1 MMPQIVEKI
10 SEDSEV
16 DIEVDNTL
24 PTVVSAAQRNTLL
37 SFRHLLPPCWPV
49 PLEIPTWVG
58 VDILWNPGFTN
69 SWKVHEFRRKSWKCS
84 QIQEI
89 LEKSLN
95 FSQTWMSQNKVEM
108 LGTNLFE
115 YNSCFL
121 DNCVCQLTFFKS
133 HRFLPH
139 RANTSWLW

>member
-37 SFRHLLPPCWPV
+37 TFRDLLPPCWPV

-69 SWKVHEFRRKSWKCS
+69 S
-84 QIQEI
+84 
-89 LEKSLN
+89 
-95 FSQTWMSQNKVEM
+95 
-108 LGTNLFE
+108 
-115 YNSCFL
+115 
-121 DNCVCQLTFFKS
+121 
-133 HRFLPH
+133 
-139 RANTSWLW
+139 

>member
-37 SFRHLLPPCWPV
+37 TFRHLLPPYWLV

-58 VDILWNPGFTN
+58 VDILRNPGFTN
-69 SWKVHEFRRKSWKCS
+69 S
-84 QIQEI
+84 
-89 LEKSLN
+89 
-95 FSQTWMSQNKVEM
+95 
-108 LGTNLFE
+108 
-115 YNSCFL
+115 
-121 DNCVCQLTFFKS
+121 
-133 HRFLPH
+133 
-139 RANTSWLW
+139 